1 MNANGERQMSFKV
14 TFEGAES
21 EEGEQVYNLPEQL
34 NEFVE
39 QIRLYATHN
48 CDFYVN
54 GKSYSGEPD

>member
-1 MNANGERQMSFKV
+1 MNANGERQMSIKV

>member
-1 MNANGERQMSFKV
+1 MNKFKV
-14 TFEGAES
+14 TFAGAES
-21 EEGEQVYNLPEQL
+21 EEGELEFTLPEQL
-34 NEFVE
+34 HEFVE

>member
-1 MNANGERQMSFKV
+1 MIEKFKV
-14 TFEGAES
+14 TFEGADS
-21 EEGEQVYNLPEQL
+21 EEGEQVFVLPDQL